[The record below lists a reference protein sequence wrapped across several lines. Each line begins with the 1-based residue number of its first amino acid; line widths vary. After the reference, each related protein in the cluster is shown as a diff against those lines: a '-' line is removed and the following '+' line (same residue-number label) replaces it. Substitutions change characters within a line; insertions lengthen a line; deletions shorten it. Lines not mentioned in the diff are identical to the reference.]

1 MAERKT
7 CFVVMGFGKK
17 TDYQSGRVLDL
28 DKSYQYIIKPA
39 AVQAGLDCKRAD
51 EIVHSGLIDVPMYE
65 QLLSADVVI
74 ADISTSNANA
84 FYELG
89 VRHALRPY
97 TTITI
102 AEDKMMFP
110 FDVSHLS
117 IKKYQHL
124 GEGIDFGEVE
134 RMRALLVSA
143 LQTIIAAPK
152 NDSPVYTF
160 FSDLTPP
167 VRKEIQQAVAQS
179 APGVAGLV
187 IERATAIGPMD
198 STARDLMNQAEEA
211 RLRSDFVTAM
221 ALLAAVRLKAPN
233 DPFVAQRLA
242 LATYKSKLPDPLQAL
257 RKAQAILS
265 ELEPGASTDSET
277 IGLWGAIH
285 KRLWDLAG
293 DRKDLETALLSYEK
307 GFYLRNDYYN
317 GINAAYLYNL
327 RSSIS
332 DGREAIADFVMA
344 RRIRARVLAIC
355 DTWLQAFEERKERNK
370 GLDQDQGREQE
381 EKRWIEEKYWVLAT
395 KAEALTGLGDDAKAQ
410 DCLDEAKASTIP
422 AAYML
427 EASEQQLASLKTL
440 LNARQIKE

>member
-1 MAERKT
+1 MSAQT

-39 AVQAGLDCKRAD
+39 AVQAGLNCKRAD
-51 EIVHSGLIDVPMYE
+51 EIMHSGLIDVPMYE

-74 ADISTSNANA
+74 ADISTSNVNA

-134 RMRALLVSA
+134 RMRALLVNA
-143 LQTIIAAPK
+143 LQTIMEAPK

-167 VRKEIQQAVAQS
+167 VRKEIHQAVAQS
-179 APGVAGLV
+179 APGAAGLV
-187 IERATAIGPMD
+187 IDRTAAIGPMD
-198 STARDLMNQAEEA
+198 STAKDLMNQAEEA
-211 RLRSDFVTAM
+211 RQRSDFAIAT
-221 ALLAAVRLKAPN
+221 ALLTAVRVMAPN
-233 DPFVAQRLA
+233 DPFVIQRLA
-242 LATYKSKLPDPLQAL
+242 LATYKSQLPDSLQAL
-257 RKAQAILS
+257 RKAQVILA
-265 ELEPGASTDSET
+265 ELKPASSTDVET
-277 IGLWGAIH
+277 VGLWGAIH
-285 KRLWDLAG
+285 KRLWDLGG
-293 DRKDLETALLSYEK
+293 DRKDLETAINSYEK
-307 GFYLRNDYYN
+307 GFYVKNDYYN

-332 DGREAIADFVMA
+332 NGRDAIADFVMA
-344 RRIRARVLAIC
+344 RRIRARVLSIC
-355 DTWLQAFEERKERNK
+355 DAWLQSYEEREARNK
-370 GLDQDQGREQE
+370 NLVRDEDGEREDR
-381 EKRWIEEKYWVLAT
+381 RWIEDKYWVLAT
-395 KAEALTGLGDDAKAQ
+395 KAEAWAGLGDDAKA
-410 DCLDEAKASTIP
+410 DECLNEAKASTSP

-427 EASEQQLASLKTL
+427 ETTEQQLASLKTL
-440 LNARQIKE
+440 LKAMQIPD

>member
-1 MAERKT
+1 
-7 CFVVMGFGKK
+7 MGFGKK

-89 VRHALRPY
+89 VRHALRPF

-117 IKKYQHL
+117 IMKYQHL

-134 RMRALLVSA
+134 RMRALLVNA
-143 LQTIIAAPK
+143 LQTIMAAPT

-160 FSDLTPP
+160 FADLTPP
-167 VRKEIQQAVAQS
+167 VRKEIQRAVAQS
-179 APGVAGLV
+179 APGAAGLV
-187 IERATAIGPMD
+187 IERTPAIEPLN
-198 STARDLMNQAEEA
+198 STAKDLMNRAEEA

-221 ALLAAVRLKAPN
+221 ALLTAIRLMAPN
-233 DPFVAQRLA
+233 DPFIAQRLA
-242 LATYKSKLPDPLQAL
+242 LATYKSKSPDPLQAL
-257 RKAQAILS
+257 YRAQAILS
-265 ELEPGASTDSET
+265 ELEPAASTDAET
-277 IGLWGAIH
+277 VGLWGAIH

-317 GINAAYLYNL
+317 GINTAYLYNL

-332 DGREAIADFVMA
+332 DGAEAIADFVMA
-344 RRIRARVLAIC
+344 RRIRARVLPIC
-355 DTWLQAFEERKERNK
+355 DTWLQSYEKRQERNK
-370 GLDQDQGREQE
+370 SLIKNSDYEQE
-381 EKRWIEEKYWVLAT
+381 ERHWIEEKYWVLAT
-395 KAEALTGLGDDAKAQ
+395 KAEAWSGLGDDARAQ
-410 DCLDEAKASTIP
+410 QCLDEAKESTNP

-427 EASEQQLASLKTL
+427 ESTEQQLASLKML
-440 LNARQIKE
+440 LSRTRGIETRL

>member
-1 MAERKT
+1 MGEPKT

-117 IKKYQHL
+117 IMKYQHL

-134 RMRALLVSA
+134 RMRALLVNA
-143 LQTIIAAPK
+143 LQIIMATPK

-179 APGVAGLV
+179 APGAAGLV
-187 IERATAIGPMD
+187 TERTATNGPTDTTAKDLMSRAEAARQRSDFATAI
-198 STARDLMNQAEEA
+198 
-211 RLRSDFVTAM
+211 
-221 ALLAAVRLKAPN
+221 ALLTAVRLMAPN
-233 DPFVAQRLA
+233 DPFITQRLA

-257 RKAQAILS
+257 HKAQAILS
-265 ELEPGASTDSET
+265 ELEPATSTDAET
-277 IGLWGAIH
+277 VGLWGAIH
-285 KRLWDLAG
+285 KRLWDLAR

-317 GINAAYLYNL
+317 GINTASLYN
-327 RSSIS
+327 
-332 DGREAIADFVMA
+332 
-344 RRIRARVLAIC
+344 
-355 DTWLQAFEERKERNK
+355 
-370 GLDQDQGREQE
+370 
-381 EKRWIEEKYWVLAT
+381 
-395 KAEALTGLGDDAKAQ
+395 
-410 DCLDEAKASTIP
+410 
-422 AAYML
+422 
-427 EASEQQLASLKTL
+427 
-440 LNARQIKE
+440 